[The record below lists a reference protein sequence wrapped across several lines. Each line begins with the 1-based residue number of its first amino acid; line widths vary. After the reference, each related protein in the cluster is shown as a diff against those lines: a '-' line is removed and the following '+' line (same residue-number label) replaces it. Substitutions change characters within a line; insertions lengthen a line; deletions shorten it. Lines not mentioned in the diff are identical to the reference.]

1 MDLTESIVLLQAPL
15 LDSTFRKQP
24 VYPVEQAGLLLFLL
38 AKLQPTQQ
46 DPGYRFSLSELTAY
60 TGITHSFASLM
71 SSTMDLGSRTYT
83 ISYGRSYE
91 QYRLFQSVS
100 YLDNEEE
107 IIVKFTSSML
117 PYLCEWKA
125 RLKNTGLL

>member
-1 MDLTESIVLLQAPL
+1 
-15 LDSTFRKQP
+15 
-24 VYPVEQAGLLLFLL
+24 
-38 AKLQPTQQ
+38 
-46 DPGYRFSLSELTAY
+46 
-60 TGITHSFASLM
+60 
-71 SSTMDLGSRTYT
+71 MDLGSRTYT